1 MHIARRGRDRAAPAR
16 GKRHGP
22 EATCKDGRETIS
34 PSCTKRRRC
43 ERPAAGPALASSRA
57 TCPRSVP
64 PFSVLESHEV
74 VAVQARLVRVRSQ
87 VAIIRTLADHI
98 ETLSRVADADAVAEQ
113 VIEELARL
121 GCRLLE
127 TAAALAGPPA
137 PTDSGVFER
146 RLKPA

>member
-1 MHIARRGRDRAAPAR
+1 MQGRARDHIAVVHQTPAVRAAGRGPGSCVIAR
-16 GKRHGP
+16 
-22 EATCKDGRETIS
+22 DM
-34 PSCTKRRRC
+34 PS
-43 ERPAAGPALASSRA
+43 L
-57 TCPRSVP
+57 VP

-127 TAAALAGPPA
+127 TAAALAGPP
-137 PTDSGVFER
+137 PPEDSGVFER
-146 RLKPA
+146 RLHPR